1 MQKFTEDSLVLTKQP
16 QKVFTTYN
24 FPLAVVVD
32 MINEARVEVTQLE
45 KSLFGTDQYKAFEY
59 RRSLSPTESF
69 FAARKHMHNKNVYV
83 IRIHY
88 KFLNENTTKY
98 KLSVIVYHAE
108 AIDEQDYHPVL
119 PL

>member
-1 MQKFTEDSLVLTKQP
+1 MQKVTEDQLIIAKQP
-16 QKVFTTYN
+16 QRVFTTYN

-32 MINEARVEVTQLE
+32 MINETSAEMRQLE
-45 KSLFGTDQYKAFEY
+45 KSFLGADQYKAVEY
-59 RRSLSPTESF
+59 YRSPPPTESF

-88 KFLNENTTKY
+88 NFSNDNTTKN
-98 KLSVIVYHAE
+98 KLSVIVYHVE
-108 AIDEQDYHPVL
+108 VIDEQDYQPAL